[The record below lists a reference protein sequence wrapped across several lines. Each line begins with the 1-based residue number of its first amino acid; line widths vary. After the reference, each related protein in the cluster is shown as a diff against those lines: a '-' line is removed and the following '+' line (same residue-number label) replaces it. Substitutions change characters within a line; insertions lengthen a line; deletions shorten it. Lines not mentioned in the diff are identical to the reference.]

1 MGLRIGDLRDM
12 VYKVLEIDSFA
23 SKMGDD
29 KDVVTLSFS
38 IREKAAAEDLMGFIE
53 KGYEF
58 VLDAD
63 ITPGEQS
70 DGTYKVFVEMER
82 GKKIHDQIMEVM
94 DGVGKLADRN
104 DWRFRYYKNWKS
116 AELTQTGLEE
126 LVPNDPAAYGQ
137 GISESNLDNYKNFF
151 SRGFVDDITL
161 LENTLTITKKWCA
174 PVHFEFLAFGDTQ
187 PLIESIKDKINV
199 NDFSEIIFLCKY
211 VGDYNITKFG
221 DKLTFENSGKALL
234 LKRIV

>member
-29 KDVVTLSFS
+29 KDIVTLSFS
-38 IREKAAAEDLMGFIE
+38 IKEKSAAEDLMGFIE

-82 GKKIHDQIMEVM
+82 SRKIHDQ
-94 DGVGKLADRN
+94 
-104 DWRFRYYKNWKS
+104 
-116 AELTQTGLEE
+116 T
-126 LVPNDPAAYGQ
+126 
-137 GISESNLDNYKNFF
+137 
-151 SRGFVDDITL
+151 
-161 LENTLTITKKWCA
+161 
-174 PVHFEFLAFGDTQ
+174 
-187 PLIESIKDKINV
+187 
-199 NDFSEIIFLCKY
+199 
-211 VGDYNITKFG
+211 
-221 DKLTFENSGKALL
+221 
-234 LKRIV
+234 